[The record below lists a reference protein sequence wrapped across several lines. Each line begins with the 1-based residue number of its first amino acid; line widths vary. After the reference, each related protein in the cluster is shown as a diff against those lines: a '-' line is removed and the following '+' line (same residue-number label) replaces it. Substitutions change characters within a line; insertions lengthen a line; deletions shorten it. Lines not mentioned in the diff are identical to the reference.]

1 MGRITLIAALLG
13 VAAALPAGAQQCSG
27 SPTKFRCIEPDGT
40 ISDVEIQGP
49 YTRTKGTNPETG
61 ESWQNTSQKVGKLTK
76 TTGRAADGSKWEWT
90 SQTIGGRT
98 FTNGVDSRG
107 RSFSYYCDQFRC
119 Y

>member
-1 MGRITLIAALLG
+1 MRHILILAALLAP
-13 VAAALPAGAQQCSG
+13 VAAEAQQCSG
-27 SPTKFRCIEPDGT
+27 SPTKFRCIEADGT
-40 ISDVEIQGP
+40 VSDVEIQGP
-49 YTRTKGTNPETG
+49 YTKTKGRNPATG
-61 ESWQNTSQKVGKLTK
+61 ETWSNTSQKVGKLTK